1 MTVTSFQFLCF
12 FALVLIVYY
21 LVPVITGGRGQWVVL
36 LLGSIAYYLLSGNG
50 VLILYPLAAVT
61 ATWGLLQLLG
71 RTSEED
77 LVKRR
82 IILAAELAV
91 LLGILIVLKY
101 LKLTGAGFIA
111 PLGLSF
117 YTFILLGYF
126 IEVYNGIG
134 KCQKSF
140 LKTAL
145 YGLYFP
151 VMISGPIMKTRDSGD
166 QFFEYHPLDYKNITF
181 GLQRML
187 WGFFKELVIS
197 ERLALVV
204 NTIYNNDQQY
214 QGAYIW
220 LGTVCF
226 AFQLYTNFS
235 GCMDI
240 VIGISET
247 FGIVL
252 PENFRTPFFSKSIS
266 EYWRRWHATL
276 GVWMKDNVFYPLLR
290 SKMITS
296 LSNTLKAK
304 VGKKKAKNITTYV
317 AMFILWLSVGLWHGG
332 EMKYVI
338 GSGLLH
344 WFYIVFGE
352 VTLPFFTR
360 LFADKLHMNLKS
372 KAADVFRVVRTFFLV
387 CIGDLFFRSDNV
399 PHALRMLKE
408 SVTVFNPQIFVDGSL
423 LNLGLDIVE
432 WGILLV
438 SLAILITVSVIQYK
452 MEMLGE
458 TAKKTKSTKKATNA
472 DTTATDE
479 AATTAEIAGTSVKPL
494 KEQVGSRFTGFSNI
508 REYLASRP
516 LVLRWVILIGF
527 IFYCIT
533 LAEYGPG
540 YSAAEFIYKDF

>member
-1 MTVTSFQFLCF
+1 MSVTSFYFLCF
-12 FALVLIVYY
+12 FALVLFIYY
-21 LVPVITGGRGQWVVL
+21 LVPLIFKGKGQWVVL
-36 LLGSIAYYLLSGNG
+36 LAASIAYYLLSGNG
-50 VLILYPLAAVT
+50 VLILYPLVSSLL
-61 ATWGLLQLLG
+61 TWGLLQLLG
-71 RTSEED
+71 RLKEED
-77 LVKRR
+77 VVKRR
-82 IILAAELAV
+82 LLLAAELLG
-91 LLGILIVLKY
+91 LLGVLIGLKY
-101 LKLTGAGFIA
+101 TKFIHGGNLA
-111 PLGLSF
+111 TPLGLSF

-126 IEVYNGIG
+126 IEVYNGISKG
-134 KCQKSF
+134 QKSF

-145 YGLYFP
+145 YGMYFP
-151 VMISGPIMKTRDSGD
+151 VMISGPIFQTRESGD
-166 QFFEYHPLDYKNITF
+166 QFFEHHPLDYKNITF

-197 ERLALVV
+197 ERLAVIV
-204 NTIYNNDQQY
+204 NTIYNNDTQY

-252 PENFRTPFFSKSIS
+252 PENFRTPFFAKNIS

-276 GVWMKDNVFYPLLR
+276 GTWMKDNVFYPLLR

-296 LSNTLKAK
+296 LGKTLKAK
-304 VGKKKAKNITTYV
+304 LGKKKGKQYTTYV
-317 AMFILWLSVGLWHGG
+317 AMFILWLSVGMWHGG

-344 WFYIVFGE
+344 WAYIVIGE
-352 VTLPFFTR
+352 ITLPFFTW

-372 KAADVFRVVRTFFLV
+372 KGADAFRVIRTFFLV

-399 PHALRMLKE
+399 PHALRMLRE
-408 SVTVFNPQIFVDGSL
+408 SVSVFNPQVLVNGSIFD
-423 LNLGLDIVE
+423 LGLDVIE

-438 SLAILITVSVIQYK
+438 SLAILITASVIQYR
-452 MEMLGE
+452 MEE
-458 TAKKTKSTKKATNA
+458 R
-472 DTTATDE
+472 
-479 AATTAEIAGTSVKPL
+479 
-494 KEQVGSRFTGFSNI
+494 KEGPSNI
-508 REYLASRP
+508 RELMASKGI
-516 LVLRWVILIGF
+516 VLRWVLIIAFLFYVIL
-527 IFYCIT
+527 

>member
-1 MTVTSFQFLCF
+1 
-12 FALVLIVYY
+12 
-21 LVPVITGGRGQWVVL
+21 VVL

-220 LGTVCF
+220 LGTLCF

-296 LSNTLKAK
+296 LNKTLKVK

-387 CIGDLFFRSDNV
+387 CVGDLFFRSDNV

-458 TAKKTKSTKKATNA
+458 TAKKTKSTKKAVNA

-494 KEQVGSRFTGFSNI
+494 KEKTGSRFTGFSNI
-508 REYLASRP
+508 REYLASKP
-516 LVLRWVILIGF
+516 LVLRWVILVGF

>member
-1 MTVTSFQFLCF
+1 MAITSFKFLCF

-21 LVPVITGGRGQWVVL
+21 TVPLLFNKKGQWVVL
-36 LLGSIAYYLLSGNG
+36 LLASAAYYLLSGNG
-50 VLILYPLAAVT
+50 VLIFYPLGAAFV
-61 ATWGLLQLLG
+61 TWGLLWVLVRIPEDQL
-71 RTSEED
+71 T
-77 LVKRR
+77 KRR
-82 IILAAELAV
+82 IILGGEIFI
-91 LLGILIVLKY
+91 LLGVLVVLKY
-101 LKLTGAGFIA
+101 LKLTAGGGLMV

-134 KCQKSF
+134 KAQKSF

-151 VMISGPIMKTRDSGD
+151 VMISGPIFQTRNTGDS
-166 QFFEYHPLDYKNITF
+166 FFEYHPLDYKNITF
-181 GLQRML
+181 GLQRVL

-197 ERLALVV
+197 ERLAVIV
-204 NTIYNNDQQY
+204 NTVYGNDTQY

-240 VIGISET
+240 VIGLSET

-252 PENFRTPFFSKSIS
+252 PENFRTPFLAKNIS

-276 GVWMKDNVFYPLLR
+276 GTWMKDNVFYPLLR
-290 SKMITS
+290 SSAIMS
-296 LSNTLKAK
+296 LGKFLKGK
-304 VGKKKAKNITTYV
+304 LGKKKGKQYTTYV

-352 VTLPFFTR
+352 ITLPFFTW
-360 LFADKLHMNLKS
+360 LFAKKLHMDLKS
-372 KAADVFRVVRTFFLV
+372 KGADIFRVVRTFFLV
-387 CIGDLFFRSDNV
+387 CIGDLFFRADNV
-399 PHALRMLKE
+399 PHAMRMLGE
-408 SVTVFNPQIFVDGSL
+408 SVSVFNPWVLVNGSIFG
-423 LNLGLDIVE
+423 LGLDVIE

-438 SLAILITVSVIQYK
+438 SLGILIAVSILQYRMELCEAGNIEAPGLKEFKNIRELLASKGIVLRWAILIG
-452 MEMLGE
+452 L
-458 TAKKTKSTKKATNA
+458 
-472 DTTATDE
+472 
-479 AATTAEIAGTSVKPL
+479 L
-494 KEQVGSRFTGFSNI
+494 
-508 REYLASRP
+508 
-516 LVLRWVILIGF
+516 
-527 IFYCIT
+527 FYCIL

>member
-1 MTVTSFQFLCF
+1 MSVTSFYFLCF
-12 FALVLIVYY
+12 FALVLIIYY
-21 LVPVITGGRGQWVVL
+21 LVPLIFKGKGQWVVL
-36 LLGSIAYYLLSGNG
+36 LLASITYYLLSGNG
-50 VLILYPLAAVT
+50 VLILYPLLSSLL
-61 ATWGLLQLLG
+61 TWGLLQLLG
-71 RTSEED
+71 RLKEED
-77 LVKRR
+77 IVKRR
-82 IILAAELAV
+82 LLLAAELLG
-91 LLGILIVLKY
+91 LLGVLIGLKY
-101 LKLTGAGFIA
+101 TRFIHGGSIA
-111 PLGLSF
+111 TPLGLSF

-134 KCQKSF
+134 KGQKSF

-145 YGLYFP
+145 YGMYFP
-151 VMISGPIMKTRDSGD
+151 VMISGPIFQTRQSGD
-166 QFFEYHPLDYKNITF
+166 QFFEHHPLDYKNITF
-181 GLQRML
+181 GIQRML

-197 ERLALVV
+197 ERLATVV
-204 NTIYNNDQQY
+204 NTIYDNDTQY

-252 PENFRTPFFSKSIS
+252 PENFKTPFFAKNIS

-276 GVWMKDNVFYPLLR
+276 GTWMKDNVFYPLLR

-296 LSNTLKAK
+296 LGKTLKGK
-304 VGKKKAKNITTYV
+304 LGKKKGKQYTTYV
-317 AMFILWLSVGLWHGG
+317 AMLILWFSVGMWHGG

-344 WFYIVFGE
+344 WAYIVIGE
-352 VTLPFFTR
+352 ITLPFFTW
-360 LFADKLHMNLKS
+360 LFAEKMHMNLKS
-372 KAADVFRVVRTFFLV
+372 KAADAFRVVRTFFLV

-408 SVTVFNPQIFVDGSL
+408 SVTVFNPQVLVNGSVL
-423 LNLGLDIVE
+423 GLGLDFIE

-438 SLAILITVSVIQYK
+438 SLAVLITVSTLQYR
-452 MEMLGE
+452 MEGQ
-458 TAKKTKSTKKATNA
+458 
-472 DTTATDE
+472 D
-479 AATTAEIAGTSVKPL
+479 GP
-494 KEQVGSRFTGFSNI
+494 SNI
-508 REYLASRP
+508 RELIASKGI
-516 LVLRWVILIGF
+516 VLRWVIFIGLL
-527 IFYCIT
+527 FYVIL

>member
-1 MTVTSFQFLCF
+1 MSVTSFYFLCF
-12 FALVLIVYY
+12 FALVLIIYY
-21 LVPVITGGRGQWVVL
+21 LVPVLTKWVVL
-36 LLGSIAYYLLSGNG
+36 LIASIAYYLISGNG
-50 VLILYPLAAVT
+50 VLILYPIAAVT
-61 ATWGLLQLLG
+61 VTWGLLQLLSK
-71 RTSEED
+71 TTEEE
-77 LVKRR
+77 LAKRR
-82 IILAAELAV
+82 IILGAELLV

-101 LKLTGAGFIA
+101 LKLIGGGIVA

-134 KCQKSF
+134 TAQKS
-140 LKTAL
+140 LLRTAL

-151 VMISGPIMKTRDSGD
+151 VMISGPIMKTRESGD
-166 QFFEYHPLDYKNITF
+166 QFFEYHPLDYKNLTYGI
-181 GLQRML
+181 QRML

-197 ERLALVV
+197 ERLAVVV
-204 NTIYNNDQQY
+204 NTIYGNDQQY

-252 PENFRTPFFSKSIS
+252 PENFRTPFLAKSIS

-290 SKMITS
+290 SKMIMN
-296 LSNTLKAK
+296 LNKTLKGK
-304 VGKKKAKNITTYV
+304 LGKKKAKNITNYV

-352 VTLPFFTR
+352 VTLPFFTW

-372 KAADVFRVVRTFFLV
+372 KGADVFRVIRTFFLV

-399 PHALRMLKE
+399 PHALRMLGE
-408 SVTVFNPQIFVDGSL
+408 GVRVFNPQIFIDGSL
-423 LNLGLDIVE
+423 LNLGLDLVE

-438 SLAILITVSVIQYK
+438 SLGILIVVSAIQYK
-452 MEMLGE
+452 MEMQGDSKE
-458 TAKKTKSTKKATNA
+458 ESSSRY
-472 DTTATDE
+472 
-479 AATTAEIAGTSVKPL
+479 AGCT
-494 KEQVGSRFTGFSNI
+494 NI
-508 REYLASRP
+508 REYLATKSLP
-516 LVLRWVILIGF
+516 LRWVILIAF
-527 IFYCIT
+527 LFFCIL

>member
-1 MTVTSFQFLCF
+1 MSVTSFYFLCF
-12 FALVLIVYY
+12 FALVLLIYY
-21 LVPVITGGRGQWVVL
+21 LVPLVFKGKGQWVVL
-36 LLGSIAYYLLSGNG
+36 LFASIAFYFFSGNG
-50 VLILYPLAAVT
+50 VLILYPLLSSLL
-61 ATWGLLQLLG
+61 TWGLIQVLGKLSEDQVAKRRVVLCLELLG
-71 RTSEED
+71 
-77 LVKRR
+77 
-82 IILAAELAV
+82 
-91 LLGILIVLKY
+91 LLGVLIGLKY
-101 LKLTGAGFIA
+101 TKFINGGNIA
-111 PLGLSF
+111 TPLGLSF

-134 KCQKSF
+134 KAQKSF

-145 YGLYFP
+145 YGMYFP
-151 VMISGPIMKTRDSGD
+151 VMISGPIFQTRESGD

-181 GLQRML
+181 GIQRIL

-197 ERLALVV
+197 ERLAVVV
-204 NTIYNNDQQY
+204 NTIYGNDTQY

-240 VIGISET
+240 VIGVSEC

-252 PENFRTPFFSKSIS
+252 PENFKTPFFAKNIS

-290 SKMITS
+290 SKMILS
-296 LSNTLKAK
+296 LGKSLKK
-304 VGKKKAKNITTYV
+304 KLGKKKGKQYTTYV
-317 AMFILWLSVGLWHGG
+317 AMFILWLSVGMWHGG

-344 WFYIVFGE
+344 WAYIVLGE
-352 VTLPFFTR
+352 ITLPFFTW
-360 LFADKLHMNLKS
+360 LFADKLKMNLQS
-372 KAADVFRVVRTFFLV
+372 RAADVFRVVRTFFFV

-399 PHALRMLKE
+399 PHALRMLRE
-408 SVTVFNPQIFVDGSL
+408 SVAVFNPAIFVNGSIFD
-423 LNLGLDIVE
+423 LGLDYVG

-438 SLAILITVSVIQYK
+438 SLFVLITVSVLQYR
-452 MEMLGE
+452 ME
-458 TAKKTKSTKKATNA
+458 
-472 DTTATDE
+472 DTTDG
-479 AATTAEIAGTSVKPL
+479 ITSV
-494 KEQVGSRFTGFSNI
+494 
-508 REYLASRP
+508 RELIASKGI
-516 LVLRWVILIGF
+516 VLRWIIWIAFLFYVIL
-527 IFYCIT
+527 

>member
-1 MTVTSFQFLCF
+1 MSVTSFQFLCF

-21 LVPVITGGRGQWVVL
+21 LVPVITKGRGQWVVL

-134 KCQKSF
+134 KCQKNF

-252 PENFRTPFFSKSIS
+252 PENFRTPFFAKNIS
-266 EYWRRWHATL
+266 EYWRRWHTTL

-296 LSNTLKAK
+296 LNKALKAK

-352 VTLPFFTR
+352 VTLPFFTW

-372 KAADVFRVVRTFFLV
+372 RAADAFRVVRTFFLV

-438 SLAILITVSVIQYK
+438 SLAILIAVSVMQYK
-452 MEMLGE
+452 METLVE
-458 TAKKTKSTKKATNA
+458 TSKKVKNTRKV
-472 DTTATDE
+472 
-479 AATTAEIAGTSVKPL
+479 AATEVPNAS
-494 KEQVGSRFTGFSNI
+494 EQAADEPKKSRFAGFTNI
-508 REYLASRP
+508 REYLAARP
-516 LVLRWVILIGF
+516 LALRWVILIGF
-527 IFYCIT
+527 LFYCII

>member
-1 MTVTSFQFLCF
+1 MGITSFGFLCF

-21 LVPVITGGRGQWVVL
+21 TVPLLFKKRGQWGVL
-36 LLGSIAYYLLSGNG
+36 LAASVAYYLLSGNG
-50 VLILYPLAAVT
+50 ILILYPLFSSLVT
-61 ATWGLLQLLG
+61 WVLLQILGRIPEDKLVRRRILLG
-71 RTSEED
+71 
-77 LVKRR
+77 
-82 IILAAELAV
+82 AELLS
-91 LLGILIVLKY
+91 LLGVLVVLKY
-101 LKLTGAGFIA
+101 LRLITGGSLLV

-134 KCQKSF
+134 KAQKSF

-151 VMISGPIMKTRDSGD
+151 VMISGPIMRTRESGD
-166 QFFEYHPLDYKNITF
+166 QFFEYHPLDYKDLTF
-181 GLQRML
+181 GFQRIL

-197 ERLALVV
+197 ERLAVIV
-204 NTIYNNDQQY
+204 NSIYGNDTAY

-240 VIGISET
+240 VIGVSET

-252 PENFRTPFFSKSIS
+252 PENFRTPFFAKNIS

-276 GVWMKDNVFYPLLR
+276 GIWMKDNVFYPLLR
-290 SKMITS
+290 SRMITN
-296 LSNTLKAK
+296 LGKALKAK
-304 VGKKKAKNITTYV
+304 LGKKKGKQYTTYV

-344 WFYIVFGE
+344 WAYIVIGE
-352 VTLPFFTR
+352 ITLPFFTW
-360 LFADKLHMNLKS
+360 LFAQKMHMNLKS
-372 KAADVFRVVRTFFLV
+372 RAADAFRVVRTFFLV

-408 SVTVFNPQIFVDGSL
+408 GVTVFNPQIFFDGSIL
-423 LNLGLDIVE
+423 ELGLDVIE

-452 MEMLGE
+452 MEQC
-458 TAKKTKSTKKATNA
+458 
-472 DTTATDE
+472 E
-479 AATTAEIAGTSVKPL
+479 AGILE
-494 KEQVGSRFTGFSNI
+494 ESRFKGFTNI
-508 REYLASRP
+508 RQLLASKG
-516 LVLRWVILIGF
+516 LALRWVILIGLL
-527 IFYCIT
+527 FYVIL